1 MNSVE
6 NIGFKITNFCKI
18 SSNGTTKNIESI
30 FKGRCNYFINVQQAF
45 NCDIDPSNYD
55 CDIIWQSFKS
65 IVTTKTPCDLKI
77 QDLDNFLNLVNHNI
91 APNTS
96 IFWSGTYTPAHEC
109 NLFNLIKL
117 LLLFFK

>member
-18 SSNGTTKNIESI
+18 SINGTTKNIESI

-55 CDIIWQSFKS
+55 CEIIWQSFKS